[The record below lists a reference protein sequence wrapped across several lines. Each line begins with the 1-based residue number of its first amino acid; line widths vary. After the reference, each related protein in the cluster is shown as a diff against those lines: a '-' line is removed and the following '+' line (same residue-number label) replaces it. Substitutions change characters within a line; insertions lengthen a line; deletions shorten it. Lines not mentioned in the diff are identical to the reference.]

1 MSGIRV
7 PNCSKS
13 TINWKN
19 DDSVIIC
26 RHDVIFRLFWHC
38 HISSLITDPSFLSI
52 SLIVLDLWQFL
63 FISDLTRNLKIG
75 NTSTWVL
82 SNIWRLWELG
92 IPIGKL
98 DIALLKKYGV
108 ESIIDGA
115 DQMVLH
121 RNEVHGKKKLN
132 FQGWNQTTYVKEN
145 YMLSRERATEYLYKR
160 KGLRVKLILAAV
172 SSLQ

>member
-121 RNEVHGKKKLN
+121 RNEVHGKKNWIFKDGTKPPMLKKTTCFRGNGRLN
-132 FQGWNQTTYVKEN
+132 TSINVKD
-145 YMLSRERATEYLYKR
+145 
-160 KGLRVKLILAAV
+160 
-172 SSLQ
+172 